1 MQQFYLVMVPQ
12 MLGQTANALREK
24 SNYQIASS
32 NQWITLNLRGT
43 RVIRLSL
50 ELGDDFL
57 LFHLE

>member
-1 MQQFYLVMVPQ
+1 
-12 MLGQTANALREK
+12 MLGQTANALGEK

>member
-1 MQQFYLVMVPQ
+1 MVPQ